1 MVAELL
7 LRPDLGKRA
16 YRLKCRFVTG
26 SFPSERTLEKAKYEA
41 ADLFVSDM
49 AKRGWQYM
57 AEHGFKMRGPFPA
70 TEIISLPKP
79 SDARWHIPSRE
90 LLPAVS
96 QGYNGRAA
104 IDGGYARNVP
114 LITETDS
121 WEFELAGVFIH
132 DTIMTE
138 VPDPHEEKTR

>member
-16 YRLKCRFVTG
+16 YRMKCRFLIG
-26 SFPSERTLEKAKYEA
+26 AFPSERMLEKAKYEA
-41 ADLFVSDM
+41 ADLFVRDM

-57 AEHGFKMRGPFPA
+57 GEHGFTMKGPFPA
-70 TEIISLPKP
+70 TETVSLQ
-79 SDARWHIPSRE
+79 SQGRWHIPSRE
-90 LLPAVS
+90 LLPAAS
-96 QGYNGRAA
+96 QGYGVRAA

-114 LITETDS
+114 MITETDS

-138 VPDPHEEKTR
+138 VPDPHEEKPR

>member
-1 MVAELL
+1 M
-7 LRPDLGKRA
+7 
-16 YRLKCRFVTG
+16 KCRFLIG
-26 SFPSERTLEKAKYEA
+26 AFPSERMLEKAKYEA
-41 ADLFVSDM
+41 ADLFVRDM

-57 AEHGFKMRGPFPA
+57 DKHGFTMKGPFPA
-70 TEIISLPKP
+70 TETVSLQGQG
-79 SDARWHIPSRE
+79 RWHIPSRE

-96 QGYNGRAA
+96 QGYGVRAA